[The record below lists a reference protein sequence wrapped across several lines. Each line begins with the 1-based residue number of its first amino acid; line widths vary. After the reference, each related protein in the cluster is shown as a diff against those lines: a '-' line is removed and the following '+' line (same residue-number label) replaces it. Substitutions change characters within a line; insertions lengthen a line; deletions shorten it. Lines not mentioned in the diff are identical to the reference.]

1 MNLYIKNLADE
12 IDDDE
17 LRNQFTA
24 YGTITSAKVM
34 RDAGGKSRGF
44 GFVCFSSSE
53 EVRFSLLSL
62 GTDTHHDIHKIMIE
76 TRLDLKLMALGACLE
91 MPVSSICIHRRHK
104 QEFPSSR
111 GQV

>member
-62 GTDTHHDIHKIMIE
+62 VIGKDNGIHKIMIV
-76 TRLDLKLMALGACLE
+76 TRLDLKLVCF
-91 MPVSSICIHRRHK
+91 SSSEEVRFSLLSLVNWQRQWH
-104 QEFPSSR
+104 S
-111 GQV
+111 